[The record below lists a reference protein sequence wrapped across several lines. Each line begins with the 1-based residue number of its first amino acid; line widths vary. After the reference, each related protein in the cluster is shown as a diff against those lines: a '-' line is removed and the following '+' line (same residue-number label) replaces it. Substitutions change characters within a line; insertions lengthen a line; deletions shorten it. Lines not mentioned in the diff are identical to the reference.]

1 MATLFQLV
9 YISTAREHLDPLA
22 CQAIVEEA
30 RERNEQMHIT
40 GLLLFNGKRF
50 LQALEGEEA
59 DVRNVY
65 RLIETDPRHHG
76 LVIIGETPLEKREF
90 GQWSMAFAQG
100 STDDLPGKVDA
111 FLGDAGTS
119 TRDLFM
125 TSAKLYRGASIGLG
139 L

>member
-9 YISTAREHLDPLA
+9 YISTAREDLAPDA
-22 CQAIVEEA
+22 CQSIVEEA
-30 RERNEQMHIT
+30 RGRNAGLQIT

-65 RLIETDPRHHG
+65 RLIEADPRHHG

-90 GQWSMAFAQG
+90 SQWSMAFAQG
-100 STDDLPGKVDA
+100 RTDDLPGKVDA

-125 TSAKLYRGASIGLG
+125 TSAKLYRGASTGLE